1 MSPERTLGHTHT
13 ECCKYQVI
21 FHRTEEAGDLP
32 RQQANTLVVFG
43 QHSAEEAICHLN
55 MCHDR
60 DWGGL
65 VIGLRGSPCSH
76 FNILFPS

>member
-1 MSPERTLGHTHT
+1 M

-43 QHSAEEAICHLN
+43 QHSADEAICHLN
-55 MCHDR
+55 VH
-60 DWGGL
+60 
-65 VIGLRGSPCSH
+65 
-76 FNILFPS
+76 